1 MDQFSHDLT
10 LALEETSLMDR
21 ACGVGRWGSRRRT
34 RSTGNLRKYAPQPS
48 WPWPSERQLLL
59 TPPAACAPQPTE
71 DSSSSPTDTLNAGGG
86 HGHGQRAGTKSN
98 IDGLEA
104 HLHGALLP
112 ASDSDD
118 KAEAMLPLRLLG
130 QSLNATAI
138 RMCTGALESDS
149 LNETNFSPARFN
161 KPNSRRKRK
170 IKRMSM
176 EFEFSKDSNLAMST
190 HSFTESPLH
199 PGMLG
204 GGAAN
209 AACASGTGTVRKRV
223 LKTDCGGNRS
233 NLFFCGKRKR
243 SNRDRY
249 HEHEQAA
256 GAGAAGA
263 DVGATVGVPGAC
275 SSSSSSKLHS
285 SSMPR
290 YTHMDEY
297 HRMRP
302 RSYSSTSKPHSE
314 RLLPL
319 NKGLLSKINR
329 IAQSQT
335 QSQSQGQS
343 QQAQKTDNTSN
354 MEQGLETAQVLPN
367 ATAAGDLQL
376 ELAESAAS
384 VTSADFSMETLVPV
398 SDIESLLNT
407 SEKTPLPL
415 PLALENAGAAD
426 YHAHR
431 KKSHRHG
438 HHGGSKSHCRRR
450 YYQTPQPLQV
460 QSMDCSELYDFLS
473 SSSLSSTS
481 DSEDSHRQHDTDRE
495 GDDEL
500 TDWPGNDF
508 GPGGKYDPKRKLTK
522 KSLLPQIRSDD
533 TLGEDDT
540 LMSGTEATA
549 MGPFIDGCAGGT
561 SKSPTQPDAPN
572 DLLRFQPI
580 TCSEPIEICGG
591 GANRGTRNVGL
602 IDVNICLEMESS
614 ANGMPALKQIE
625 SEMSGE
631 TSNPFLSSSPPMQ
644 LHEVREIR
652 AGCRR
657 INGDR
662 PGFSIK
668 LSVNERLARF
678 LQDARQTQIR
688 LPYIEIYEH
697 DSLLNLA
704 TLYSLN
710 MVVEHG
716 CTVLTKT
723 RNTTQSVHIDP
734 QRSLQ
739 QRQDLFSD
747 FKRRCY
753 GGNEGGAASPAV
765 PAAPPAT

>member
-34 RSTGNLRKYAPQPS
+34 RSTGNLP
-48 WPWPSERQLLL
+48 
-59 TPPAACAPQPTE
+59 CAPQPTE
-71 DSSSSPTDTLNAGGG
+71 DSSSSPTDTLNAHG
-86 HGHGQRAGTKSN
+86 HGHGHHQHNSGACGN
-98 IDGLEA
+98 ANVDGLDSNT
-104 HLHGALLP
+104 HNTMLP
-112 ASDSDD
+112 ASDSDE
-118 KAEAMLPLRLLG
+118 KAEAMLPLRLPAKL
-130 QSLNATAI
+130 LNAAAAV
-138 RMCTGALESDS
+138 RMGMGALESDS
-149 LNETNFSPARFN
+149 LNETTFSPARFY

-176 EFEFSKDSNLAMST
+176 EFEFSKDCNVMMVSP
-190 HSFTESPLH
+190 HSFTESPLQ

-204 GGAAN
+204 TSGTATAAGGGGAGNVAGAT
-209 AACASGTGTVRKRV
+209 AAGNVTGTVRKRV
-223 LKTDCGGNRS
+223 LKAECGANRS

-249 HEHEQAA
+249 NEHEA
-256 GAGAAGA
+256 GVVGHAGN
-263 DVGATVGVPGAC
+263 C
-275 SSSSSSKLHS
+275 SGSSKLHS

-290 YTHMDEY
+290 YTHMEEF

-302 RSYSSTSKPHSE
+302 RSYSSTSKPHSD

-335 QSQSQGQS
+335 QAQS
-343 QQAQKTDNTSN
+343 QQSQKTDNTSS
-354 MEQGLETAQVLPN
+354 MEQGLDQARTTAEQLDAN
-367 ATAAGDLQL
+367 TDELHQHQQQL
-376 ELAESAAS
+376 ELRESHAE
-384 VTSADFSMETLVPV
+384 TTETTGGGGDFSMEMLVPV
-398 SDIESLLNT
+398 SDIESLLNMPC
-407 SEKTPLPL
+407 KLP
-415 PLALENAGAAD
+415 LENAGAD

-431 KKSHRHG
+431 KKSHH
-438 HHGGSKSHCRRR
+438 RRR
-450 YYQTPQPLQV
+450 RFCQPTHPLHV
-460 QSMDCSELYDFLS
+460 QSMDCGELYDF
-473 SSSLSSTS
+473 SSSLSSSS
-481 DSEDSHRQHDTDRE
+481 DSEDSHRLHDTDRE

-500 TDWPGNDF
+500 TDWPGNEF

-533 TLGEDDT
+533 TIGEDDT

-549 MGPFIDGCAGGT
+549 ATTTAGASTFCDSYGI
-561 SKSPTQPDAPN
+561 SQSPTQPADAVQ
-572 DLLRFQPI
+572 DLSRFQPAA
-580 TCSEPIEICGG
+580 SSNPIEICGG
-591 GANRGTRNVGL
+591 GANRGNRSVGFMG
-602 IDVNICLEMESS
+602 VNIGLDMESTT
-614 ANGMPALKQIE
+614 NGLPAVRQIE

-644 LHEVREIR
+644 LQEVREIR

-678 LQDARQTQIR
+678 LQDPRQTQIR
-688 LPYIEIYEH
+688 LPDIEIYEQ
-697 DSLLNLA
+697 DSLVNLS

-710 MVVEHG
+710 MVVENG

-723 RNTTQSVHIDP
+723 RNTTQSVNVDP
-734 QRSLQ
+734 QRNLQ
-739 QRQDLFSD
+739 QRQDLIGD

-753 GGNEGGAASPAV
+753 GGGNVDNDASTATATAPAAV
-765 PAAPPAT
+765 PVDDTAAEQLPNK

>member
-34 RSTGNLRKYAPQPS
+34 RSTGNLP
-48 WPWPSERQLLL
+48 
-59 TPPAACAPQPTE
+59 CAPQPTE
-71 DSSSSPTDTLNAGGG
+71 DSSSSPTDTLNAHG
-86 HGHGQRAGTKSN
+86 HGHHPSAN
-98 IDGLEA
+98 ANVDGLDT
-104 HLHGALLP
+104 HTHTHNTMLP
-112 ASDSDD
+112 ASDSDE
-118 KAEAMLPLRLLG
+118 KAEAMLPLRLPG
-130 QSLNATAI
+130 KTLNATAAV
-138 RMCTGALESDS
+138 RMGMGALESDS
-149 LNETNFSPARFN
+149 LNETNFSPARFY

-170 IKRMSM
+170 IKRMYM
-176 EFEFSKDSNLAMST
+176 EFEFSKDTNLAVSP
-190 HSFTESPLH
+190 HSFIESPLY

-204 GGAAN
+204 GGTGN
-209 AACASGTGTVRKRV
+209 AGCGSSTNTVRKRV
-223 LKTDCGGNRS
+223 LKTDSSNRS

-249 HEHEQAA
+249 NEHEQRA
-256 GAGAAGA
+256 GGLGT
-263 DVGATVGVPGAC
+263 GTC
-275 SSSSSSKLHS
+275 SGSSKLHS

-290 YTHMDEY
+290 YTHMEEY

-302 RSYSSTSKPHSE
+302 RSYSSTSKPHSD

-329 IAQSQT
+329 IAQSH
-335 QSQSQGQS
+335 QS
-343 QQAQKTDNTSN
+343 QKTDNTSN
-354 MEQGLETAQVLPN
+354 MEQGLAQCCQGLPN
-367 ATAAGDLQL
+367 SDAAELQQEINECAAAAVAGDC
-376 ELAESAAS
+376 
-384 VTSADFSMETLVPV
+384 SMETLVPV

-407 SEKTPLPL
+407 PNNALQQLP
-415 PLALENAGAAD
+415 LENAGAD

-431 KKSHRHG
+431 NKSHHGSIHG
-438 HHGGSKSHCRRR
+438 HGASKAHRRR
-450 YYQTPQPLQV
+450 RFCQTPQPLHV
-460 QSMDCSELYDFLS
+460 QSMDCSELYDFFS
-473 SSSLSSTS
+473 SSSLSSSS
-481 DSEDSHRQHDTDRE
+481 DSEDGHRRHDTDRE

-500 TDWPGNDF
+500 TDWPGNEF

-533 TLGEDDT
+533 TIGEDDT

-549 MGPFIDGCAGGT
+549 TSTFIDSCGGGT
-561 SKSPTQPDAPN
+561 SQSPTQQDALQ
-572 DLLRFQPI
+572 DLSRFQP
-580 TCSEPIEICGG
+580 TACSEPIRICGG
-591 GANRGTRNVGL
+591 GANRINRSGGL
-602 IDVNICLEMESS
+602 NDNDVCLDMESNV
-614 ANGMPALKQIE
+614 NGMPPLKQIE

-631 TSNPFLSSSPPMQ
+631 TSNPFLSSSPPIQ
-644 LHEVREIR
+644 VQEVREIR

-678 LQDARQTQIR
+678 LQDSRQTQIR
-688 LPYIEIYEH
+688 LPDIEIYEH
-697 DSLLNLA
+697 DSLLNLS

-723 RNTTQSVHIDP
+723 RNTTQSVHVDP

-753 GGNEGGAASPAV
+753 GEMDNEDDAIIPDIPAV
-765 PAAPPAT
+765 HAVHAPAATAAAATAPSELLSKK